1 MRIAIAVTAALLVL
15 DRVLKELAR
24 REKLHFSGKL
34 LRLTHLENPGFF
46 MGACSRYR
54 AVLRWVPLLI
64 WIAAAILLL
73 PHVERRLGPARL
85 GILLVLSG
93 GLSNQYDRMRRGSVT
108 DYVQLPCTGKKL
120 GRLVWNIAD
129 FMLLGGVVLSVIG
142 LVRELIRG

>member
-1 MRIAIAVTAALLVL
+1 MHLAIAVTAALLAL
-15 DRVLKELAR
+15 DRVLKGLAR

-46 MGACSRYR
+46 MGMGSRYQ

-64 WIAAAILLL
+64 WIAAAVLLL
-73 PHVERRLGPARL
+73 PHVERRLNPARL
-85 GILLVLSG
+85 GILLVLTG

-108 DYVQLPCTGKKL
+108 DYVQLPRAGKKL
-120 GRLVWNIAD
+120 GRLVWNVAD

-142 LVRELIRG
+142 LIREMIKG

>member
-15 DRVLKELAR
+15 DRVLKGLAR
-24 REKLHFSGKL
+24 REKLHFNGKL

-46 MGACSRYR
+46 MGAGSRYR

-85 GILLVLSG
+85 GILLVL
-93 GLSNQYDRMRRGSVT
+93 T
-108 DYVQLPCTGKKL
+108 
-120 GRLVWNIAD
+120 
-129 FMLLGGVVLSVIG
+129 GGVAGINVFVVLLTGIFSGAVIMLATG
-142 LVRELIRG
+142 AA

>member
-1 MRIAIAVTAALLVL
+1 MHLAIAVTAALLAL
-15 DRVLKELAR
+15 DRVLKGLAR

-46 MGACSRYR
+46 MGVGSRYQ

-64 WIAAAILLL
+64 WIAAAVLLL
-73 PHVERRLGPARL
+73 PHVERRLNPARL
-85 GILLVLSG
+85 GILLVLTG

-108 DYVQLPCTGKKL
+108 DYVQLPRAGKKL
-120 GRLVWNIAD
+120 GRLVWNVAD

-142 LVRELIRG
+142 LIREMIKG

>member
-1 MRIAIAVTAALLVL
+1 
-15 DRVLKELAR
+15 
-24 REKLHFSGKL
+24 
-34 LRLTHLENPGFF
+34 
-46 MGACSRYR
+46 MGAGSRYR

-73 PHVERRLGPARL
+73 PHVERRLSPARL

-93 GLSNQYDRMRRGSVT
+93 GLSNKYDRMRRGSVT

-120 GRLVWNIAD
+120 GRLVWNVAD

>member
-15 DRVLKELAR
+15 DRVLKGLAR
-24 REKLHFSGKL
+24 REKLHFNGKL

-46 MGACSRYR
+46 MGAGSRYR

-73 PHVERRLGPARL
+73 PHVERRLG
-85 GILLVLSG
+85 ILLVLTG

-108 DYVQLPCTGKKL
+108 DYVQLPGAGKKL

-129 FMLLGGVVLSVIG
+129 FMLLGGVVLTVIG
-142 LVRELIRG
+142 LIREMIRG

>member
-46 MGACSRYR
+46 MGVGSRYQ

-64 WIAAAILLL
+64 WIAAAVLLL
-73 PHVERRLGPARL
+73 PHVERRLNPARL
-85 GILLVLSG
+85 GILLVLTG

-108 DYVQLPCTGKKL
+108 DYVQLPRAGKKL
-120 GRLVWNIAD
+120 GRLVWNVAD

-142 LVRELIRG
+142 LIREMIKG

>member
-1 MRIAIAVTAALLVL
+1 MHLAIAVTAALLAL
-15 DRVLKELAR
+15 DRVLKGLAR

-46 MGACSRYR
+46 MGVGSRYQ

-64 WIAAAILLL
+64 WIAAAVLLL
-73 PHVERRLGPARL
+73 PHVERRLNPARL
-85 GILLVLSG
+85 GILLVLTG

-108 DYVQLPCTGKKL
+108 DYVQLPRAGKKL
-120 GRLVWNIAD
+120 GRLVWNVAD

-142 LVRELIRG
+142 LIREMLKG

>member
-1 MRIAIAVTAALLVL
+1 MHLAIAVTAALLAL
-15 DRVLKELAR
+15 DRVLKGLAR

-46 MGACSRYR
+46 MGVGSRYQ

-64 WIAAAILLL
+64 WIAAAVLLL
-73 PHVERRLGPARL
+73 PHVERRLNPSRL
-85 GILLVLSG
+85 GILLVLTG

-108 DYVQLPCTGKKL
+108 DYVQLPRAGKKL
-120 GRLVWNIAD
+120 GRLVWNVAD

-142 LVRELIRG
+142 LIREMIKG

>member
-46 MGACSRYR
+46 MGAGSRYR

-73 PHVERRLGPARL
+73 PHVERRLSPARL
-85 GILLVLSG
+85 GILLVLAG